1 MAYERRFGARPLADI
16 ASKVMDPVLRR
27 KAGMTADLLAA
38 WPEIAGTRLGPASRP
53 IKLAWPPARGGAGE
67 ENAFEP
73 ATLVVVCEGPAALRL
88 QHEAGELVSR
98 VNRFFGYAAV
108 ARLKIV
114 QGQVRAAP
122 TDRRISTRPLT
133 ETDRVSIEAMTG
145 HIEDEGLRKTLKAF
159 AEATLSRKRRDG
171 G

>member
-1 MAYERRFGARPLADI
+1 MASDRRFGARPLADI

-38 WPEIAGTRLGPASRP
+38 WPEIAGLRLGDASRP
-53 IKLAWPPARGGAGE
+53 IKLAWPPARGNPGE

-73 ATLVVVCEGPAALRL
+73 ATLIVACEGPAALRL
-88 QHEAGELVSR
+88 QHQAGELVSR
-98 VNRFFGYAAV
+98 VNRFYGYAAV

-114 QGQVRAAP
+114 QGTVREAP
-122 TDRRISTRPLT
+122 INRRVSIRALSATDR
-133 ETDRVSIEAMTG
+133 ESIEAMTG
-145 HIEDEGLRKTLKAF
+145 HIEDEGLRETLKAF

-171 G
+171 D